1 MAKRLN
7 GIIVGAEAPM
17 DRNSLWIDGTEGGI
31 SVFGNDGWK
40 SVASAGGV
48 SKKYVDDQLNG
59 YTDLVPV
66 TGRKLT

>member
-40 SVASAGGV
+40 SVASAGAE
-48 SKKYVDDQLNG
+48 YQP
-59 YTDLVPV
+59 TEA
-66 TGRKLT
+66 